1 MRVHFKALEDYG
13 MGSNTSRALVADKV
27 ELIQMLFDGLLDSLS
42 SAKGHI
48 ERQAIEPKCQALARA
63 SRIVVGLK
71 SALDFSQ
78 GGDLARNLNELY
90 DYVLRRIMH
99 ANMHNDVA
107 AVSEAH
113 ALMSEIR
120 DAWRQVPALVPA
132 TRPVGMGQS
141 MPSLAVH

>member
-13 MGSNTSRALVADKV
+13 MGNTTSRALVADKV

-42 SAKGHI
+42 SAKGHL
-48 ERQAIEPKCQALARA
+48 ERRAIEPKCQALGRA

-99 ANMHNDVA
+99 ANLHNDLE
-107 AVSEAH
+107 AVTEVH

-120 DAWRQVPALVPA
+120 EAWRQVPGLLPA
-132 TRPVGMGQS
+132 TRSVGAGQS